1 MLDLYGKK
9 GINDETIAKEASTI
23 LIGLKDNRYKLS
35 AVDEMDIRSSTPFWM
50 DQWSYFVMMN

>member
-9 GINDETIAKEASTI
+9 GINDETIAIEANSI
-23 LIGLKDNRYKLS
+23 LKGLKDNPYKLS
-35 AVDEMDIRSSTPFWM
+35 AVNEMDIRSSTAYLM